1 MRLIVI
7 LVMMFA
13 LSGCT
18 AMLVS
23 GSAESEKPSDCS
35 ESEKE
40 AEKRG
45 C

>member
-1 MRLIVI
+1 MRIITL
-7 LVMMFA
+7 LVLMFA

-23 GSAESEKPSDCS
+23 GGAESSKQDECT
-35 ESEKE
+35 ESERE
-40 AEKRG
+40 AEKSG

>member
-1 MRLIVI
+1 M
-7 LVMMFA
+7 LVLLVLMVS

-23 GSAESEKPSDCS
+23 GSADSGKQAECS
-35 ESEKE
+35 ESDKE

>member
-1 MRLIVI
+1 MRI
-7 LVMMFA
+7 LTLLVLLFA

-23 GSAESEKPSDCS
+23 GGAESSKQDECT
-35 ESEKE
+35 ENEKE
-40 AEKRG
+40 ADKSG

>member
-1 MRLIVI
+1 MRILALLVLII
-7 LVMMFA
+7 T

-23 GSAESEKPSDCS
+23 GSAEGKKSDECS
-35 ESEKE
+35 EREKE
-40 AEKRG
+40 AEKSG

>member
-1 MRLIVI
+1 MRIAIL
-7 LVMMFA
+7 LVMMVA

-23 GSAESEKPSDCS
+23 GGADKSTQDECTESQKGANKS
-35 ESEKE
+35 
-40 AEKRG
+40 G

>member
-1 MRLIVI
+1 MRILGL

-23 GSAESEKPSDCS
+23 GSAESGKQIDCT

-40 AEKRG
+40 AEKSG

>member
-1 MRLIVI
+1 MRILIV

-13 LSGCT
+13 FSGCT

-23 GSAESEKPSDCS
+23 GSAESGKQDECS

-40 AEKRG
+40 AENSG

>member
-1 MRLIVI
+1 MRIITL
-7 LVMMFA
+7 LVLMFA

-23 GSAESEKPSDCS
+23 GGAESSKQDECT
-35 ESEKE
+35 ESEEE
-40 AEKRG
+40 AEKSG

>member
-1 MRLIVI
+1 MRIITL

-18 AMLVS
+18 AMLV
-23 GSAESEKPSDCS
+23 GGGAESGKQDECT
-35 ESEKE
+35 ESERE
-40 AEKRG
+40 AEKSG

>member
-1 MRLIVI
+1 MRILGL
-7 LVMMFA
+7 LVMMIA

-23 GSAESEKPSDCS
+23 GSAESGKQTDCT

-40 AEKRG
+40 AEKSG

>member
-1 MRLIVI
+1 MRILIV

-13 LSGCT
+13 FSGCT

-23 GSAESEKPSDCS
+23 GSAESGTQDECS

-40 AEKRG
+40 AEKGG

>member
-1 MRLIVI
+1 MRIATF

-18 AMLVS
+18 ALLV
-23 GSAESEKPSDCS
+23 GGGAESTTQDECT
-35 ESEKE
+35 ESERE
-40 AEKRG
+40 AEKSG

>member
-1 MRLIVI
+1 MRIIKL
-7 LVMMFA
+7 LVLMIA

-23 GSAESEKPSDCS
+23 GGAESSKQDECT
-35 ESEKE
+35 ESQKE
-40 AEKRG
+40 ANKSG

>member
-1 MRLIVI
+1 MRIVT
-7 LVMMFA
+7 LLLLMFA

-23 GSAESEKPSDCS
+23 GGAEGSKQDECT
-35 ESEKE
+35 ENQKE
-40 AEKRG
+40 AEKSG

>member
-1 MRLIVI
+1 MRIITL
-7 LVMMFA
+7 LVLMFA

-23 GSAESEKPSDCS
+23 GGAESSQQDECT
-35 ESEKE
+35 ESERE
-40 AEKRG
+40 AEKSG

>member
-1 MRLIVI
+1 MRI
-7 LVMMFA
+7 LLALTMILA

-18 AMLVS
+18 AMLLGAS
-23 GSAESEKPSDCS
+23 ADGGSSSECS

>member
-1 MRLIVI
+1 MRIITLLVI
-7 LVMMFA
+7 IFA

-23 GSAESEKPSDCS
+23 GGAESSKQDECA
-35 ESEKE
+35 ESQNE
-40 AEKRG
+40 AEKSG

>member
-1 MRLIVI
+1 MRLLIL
-7 LVMMFA
+7 LVMMLAF
-13 LSGCT
+13 SGCT

-23 GSAESEKPSDCS
+23 GGAETQKQSECT

-40 AEKRG
+40 AEKSG